1 MVTGSIRDT
10 LPLDG
15 QRWLDTITQARH
27 DPVTLLDSLEGGY
40 VLGLALAV
48 AMPIVRA
55 ALDASIY
62 KVGLADPRLL
72 HRLRSCT
79 EPLCVCSHWAGSS
92 SHTAARAL

>member
-15 QRWLDTITQARH
+15 SRWLDAIAQARH
-27 DPVTLLDSLEGGY
+27 DPITLLDSLEGGY
-40 VLGLALAV
+40 LLGLALAV

-62 KVGLADPRLL
+62 KVRPADDLKL
-72 HRLRSCT
+72 W
-79 EPLCVCSHWAGSS
+79 V
-92 SHTAARAL
+92 